1 MPKLLTS
8 MRKTVVTIVLVLV
21 TAISAQGV
29 EAARV
34 HHKAKAAPTAKTAR
48 AAKATPAT
56 NKTAPPLRLSSHHA
70 IVVDASNGRPLMS
83 KDSSATVPIA
93 SITKLM
99 TAMVVLDAKLP
110 MDDTLTV
117 TSDDVDML
125 KHSYSRVRVGTQN
138 TRYEM
143 LRMALMSSENRA
155 ASALSRHYPG
165 GKRAFVKAMQAKA
178 TKLGMTHSNFTDPTG
193 LSPQNTSTAEDLV
206 KMVTAA
212 NNYQTIRDFTT
223 TQKNQVRFD
232 TPRYSLGFNNTNA
245 LVRNKTW
252 DINVSKTGYTNEAG
266 RCLVMMANVARRQ
279 VVMVF
284 LDADGKYSPVGDANR
299 IKVWLER
306 TGGNTV
312 IAQAAPTPVKRA
324 KT

>member
-1 MPKLLTS
+1 
-8 MRKTVVTIVLVLV
+8 MRKTVVTIVLALV
-21 TAISAQGV
+21 TAVSFQGA
-29 EAARV
+29 EAAQRV
-34 HHKAKAAPTAKTAR
+34 QAAKATKTKTTSVAKAAPV
-48 AAKATPAT
+48 
-56 NKTAPPLRLSSHHA
+56 LRLSSHHA
-70 IVVDASNGRPLMS
+70 IVVDASNGRPLMT
-83 KDSSATVPIA
+83 KDSGATVPIA

-117 TSDDVDML
+117 TSDDVDTL
-125 KHSYSRVRVGTQN
+125 KHSYSRVRVGTQHS
-138 TRYEM
+138 RYEM

-165 GKRAFVKAMQAKA
+165 GRKAFVKAMQAKA
-178 TKLGMTHSNFTDPTG
+178 TKLGMSNTHFSDPTG
-193 LSPQNTSTAEDLV
+193 LSPQNISTAEDLV

-212 NNYQTIRDFTT
+212 NNYQTIRNFTT
-223 TQKNQVRFD
+223 TQKNQVRF
-232 TPRYSLGFNNTNA
+232 TKPNYSLGFNNTNA
-245 LVRNKTW
+245 LVRNKKW

-279 VVMVF
+279 VVMVL

-299 IKVWLER
+299 IKAWLER
-306 TGGNTV
+306 NGGNSV
-312 IAQAAPTPVKRA
+312 VAQATQTPAKRA

>member
-8 MRKTVVTIVLVLV
+8 MRKTVVTIVLALV
-21 TAISAQGV
+21 TVISAQGV
-29 EAARV
+29 QAARAT
-34 HHKAKAAPTAKTAR
+34 KAKAAPVTKVA
-48 AAKATPAT
+48 PA
-56 NKTAPPLRLSSHHA
+56 LRLSSHHA
-70 IVVDASNGRPLMS
+70 IVVDASTGRPLMT
-83 KDSSATVPIA
+83 KDSGATVPIA

-125 KHSYSRVRVGTQN
+125 KHSYSRVRVGTQH

-165 GKRAFVKAMQAKA
+165 GRKAFVKAMQAKA
-178 TKLGMTHSNFTDPTG
+178 TKLGMSNTHFSDPTG
-193 LSPQNTSTAEDLV
+193 LSPQNISTAEDLV

-212 NNYQTIRDFTT
+212 NNYQTIRNFTT
-223 TQKNQVRFD
+223 TQKNQVRFSK
-232 TPRYSLGFNNTNA
+232 PNYSLGFSNTNA
-245 LVRNKTW
+245 LVRNKKW

-266 RCLVMMANVARRQ
+266 RCLVMMANVARKQ
-279 VVMVF
+279 VIMVL

-312 IAQAAPTPVKRA
+312 VAQATTAPAKRE

>member
-8 MRKTVVTIVLVLV
+8 MRKTVVTIVLALI
-21 TAISAQGV
+21 TALSFQSAEAAQGV
-29 EAARV
+29 KAARATKAKAV
-34 HHKAKAAPTAKTAR
+34 HAAKAAPV
-48 AAKATPAT
+48 
-56 NKTAPPLRLSSHHA
+56 LRLASHHA
-70 IVVDASNGRPLMS
+70 IVVDAANGRPLVS
-83 KDSSATVPIA
+83 KDAAATVPIA

-110 MDDTLTV
+110 MDETLTV

-125 KHSYSRVRVGTQN
+125 KHSYSRVRVGTQH

-155 ASALSRHYPG
+155 ASALGRHYPG
-165 GKRAFVKAMQAKA
+165 GRKAFVKAMQAKA
-178 TKLGMTHSNFTDPTG
+178 KKLGMADTHFADSTG
-193 LSPQNTSTAEDLV
+193 LSPQNMSTAQDLV

-212 NNYQTIRDFTT
+212 NNYQTIRNFTT
-223 TQKNQVRFD
+223 TQKNQVRF
-232 TPRYSLGFNNTNA
+232 TKPTYTLGFNNTNA
-245 LVRNKTW
+245 LVRNKKW

-279 VVMVF
+279 VIMVF

-299 IKVWLER
+299 IKTWLER

-312 IAQAAPTPVKRA
+312 IAQAPAAPAKRA
-324 KT
+324 RT

>member
-1 MPKLLTS
+1 MK
-8 MRKTVVTIVLVLV
+8 KTLATLVLALV
-21 TAISAQGV
+21 TVISAQGV
-29 EAARV
+29 QAAKP
-34 HHKAKAAPTAKTAR
+34 HHKAKAHAVKAAPVAKAAPT
-48 AAKATPAT
+48 
-56 NKTAPPLRLSSHHA
+56 LRLSSHHA
-70 IVVDASNGRPLMS
+70 MVVDVSNGQQLVS
-83 KDSSATVPIA
+83 KDSGATVPIA

-110 MDDTLTV
+110 MEDTLTV

-125 KHSYSRVRVGTQN
+125 KHSYSRVRVGTQH

-165 GKRAFVKAMQAKA
+165 GRRAFVTAMQNKA
-178 TKLGMTHSNFTDPTG
+178 TKLGMTHSHFTDPTG
-193 LSPQNTSTAEDLV
+193 LSPQNTSTAADLV

-212 NNYQTIRDFTT
+212 NDYQTIRNFTT
-223 TQKNQVRFD
+223 TQKNQVRFAN
-232 TPRYSLGFNNTNA
+232 PRYSLGFMNTNA

-279 VVMVF
+279 VVVVL
-284 LDADGKYSPVGDANR
+284 LDSDGKYSPVGDANR
-299 IKVWLER
+299 IKTWLER

-312 IAQAAPTPVKRA
+312 VAQAAPAPAKRA
-324 KT
+324 RT